1 MRCPICK
8 RRTCTCAAK
17 WDDGELICTDRGI
30 ITLNDLAVKVA
41 YHEGQHDEHS
51 RQVQKVCAEIDD
63 IHKRWE
69 EINRLHP
76 IEKEMLS
83 NVLAEVETR
92 LQTLPVGAEIN
103 FEEVTG
109 NVQ

>member
-30 ITLNDLAVKVA
+30 ITLNDKLADLDTRAAILLGRTLENGDAIKREVA
-41 YHEGQHDEHS
+41 KLHD
-51 RQVQKVCAEIDD
+51 
-63 IHKRWE
+63 
-69 EINRLHP
+69 